1 MRSMRNVV
9 VFAVAMLAVGC
20 AQKKG
25 LEQNPDLAAIEQHLD
40 AYLEAY
46 PNAADGASKTCLEM
60 KIHFVSATTS
70 GALDASVGRRD
81 LASEPGPLK
90 AGEAVFFDGV
100 ATQFGRTVRVNGDS
114 LSVGTVNVG
123 ASAYEVWSPNSSAV
137 INRRIA
143 EGQLVTGGRESPMF
157 GTRGV
162 PVCGFGI
169 ATVGGRLNHI
179 LLADMIESGAPLEQE
194 APASGI
200 AASAAADVAEVAGE
214 PPQEAP
220 AAAGGTCEVI
230 AKGEEEARSNCKS
243 GNFAACRDIAGW
255 VANKVMEGCAVT
267 TRTPAEAL
275 HEECLSLAK
284 SSLLANDYCMGG
296 KGDQSACEFLG
307 KAAKEAAQ
315 KGCPSDVVAEARA
328 QMRRDRG
335 EPAQAPATASAPAA
349 SASPSA
355 EEASQPT
362 RSRSEATVDATS
374 KSMNPPRYP
383 PAAFRAG
390 IEGQVTLTVDVSADG
405 AVTSVAIAKTSGN
418 RDLDRA
424 AMEAARKWRFNPA
437 QENGVGMA
445 GRVSVPVTFALN

>member
-9 VFAVAMLAVGC
+9 VVSVAMLAIGC

-25 LEQNPDLAAIEQHLD
+25 LEENPGLAEIEQHLP

-46 PNAADGASKTCLEM
+46 PNANDGASKTCLEM

-70 GALDASVGRRD
+70 GALDASAGRRD
-81 LASEPGPLK
+81 LARETGPLK
-90 AGEAVFFDGV
+90 AGEAVYFEGV
-100 ATQFGRTVRVNGDS
+100 ATRFGRTVRVNGDS

-143 EGQLVTGGRESPMF
+143 EGQLVTGGKDSPMF

-169 ATVGGRLNHI
+169 STVGGRLNHI
-179 LLADMIESGAPLEQE
+179 LLADMIESGAPLAPE

-200 AASAAADVAEVAGE
+200 AASAVADVPEVASE

-220 AAAGGTCEVI
+220 AAAGGKCEVI

-243 GNFAACRDIAGW
+243 GNFNACRDIAGW

-267 TRTPAEAL
+267 SRTPAEAL
-275 HEECLSLAK
+275 HEECLQLAK

-335 EPAQAPATASAPAA
+335 EPAQASSSSAAARPSGEPASDSA
-349 SASPSA
+349 
-355 EEASQPT
+355 Q
-362 RSRSEATVDATS
+362 SRTEATVDATS
-374 KSMNPPRYP
+374 KNMNPPRYP

-390 IEGQVTLTVDVSADG
+390 IEGQVTLIVDVSADG
-405 AVTSVAIAKTSGN
+405 TVTNVSISKTSAN

-424 AMEAARKWRFNPA
+424 AMEAARTWRFNPA
-437 QENGVGMA
+437 QENGEGVA